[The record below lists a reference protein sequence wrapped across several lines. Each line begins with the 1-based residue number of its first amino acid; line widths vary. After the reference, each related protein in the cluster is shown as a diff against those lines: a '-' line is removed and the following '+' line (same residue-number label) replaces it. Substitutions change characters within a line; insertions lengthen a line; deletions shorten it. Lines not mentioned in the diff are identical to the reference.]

1 MLNFLEI
8 EMKQIIVQNEFGIW
22 VHDIFAEWLSV
33 HALGEWV
40 DSDPIHNPVPVD
52 IFDLTLMGTA
62 NEPTDRTT
70 FFGVG
75 E

>member
-1 MLNFLEI
+1 
-8 EMKQIIVQNEFGIW
+8 MKQIIVQNEFGIW

-52 IFDLTLMGTA
+52 IFDLTLMGQPM
-62 NEPTDRTT
+62 NEQIEQH
-70 FFGVG
+70 FFGV
-75 E
+75 EE